1 MGSGTFIRWS
11 SESARIGA
19 SVSQGDVTDGRL
31 TVRRMND
38 RKFSFPLGE
47 CANIEPF
54 GGNIVGQDALKI
66 IWPNGSVIPYGDV

>member
-1 MGSGTFIRWS
+1 
-11 SESARIGA
+11 
-19 SVSQGDVTDGRL
+19 
-31 TVRRMND
+31 MND